1 MNRQILRLAVP
12 SIISNITVPLLG
24 FVDVTITGHMDD
36 ARYLAAIAVG
46 TMLFNIMYWMFS
58 FLRFGTGGLTAQA
71 FGQKNDEECVLLLL
85 RSQMTS
91 FMVALVLFVMQMPLF
106 TLAMWLIEPAA
117 NIIGIIHNYYQICI
131 LGTFPSLALYAFT
144 GWFVGMQNTKFPMVI
159 SITQNIINIAL
170 SCVLVFGFGMKIAG
184 VAFGTMIAQWCG
196 ALMAVGLIAWKY
208 GQFFSNNITFK
219 EHVFNVEAFR
229 RFFKVNQA
237 IFLRTIF
244 LIAVNLYFVVIGA
257 KAGSVMLA
265 VNAMLMQFFIFY
277 TYVMDGFAFAAEALC
292 GRYFGAH
299 DRDNFMLAMRGVWM
313 WGLLLTIVYTLFYAF
328 GGDMIVSL
336 MTDDVV
342 IRTASKYFMPW
353 IVAIPFCG
361 LAAFVWDGVFVGIT
375 NIKGMLLGTFV
386 GALAF
391 FLILNIPFTFSLTS
405 KVQNTI
411 LWIAFD
417 TYLIMRGVT
426 QTLVWRM
433 SSARRTCSWVGT
445 GTSSRV

>member
-24 FVDVTITGHMDD
+24 FVDVTITGHMGD
-36 ARYLAAIAVG
+36 ARYMAAIAVG
-46 TMLFNIMYWMFS
+46 AMLFNIMYWMFS

-91 FMVALVLFVMQMPLF
+91 FAVALVLFVLQVPLF

-117 NIIGIIHNYYQICI
+117 NIIGIIRNYYEICI

-159 SITQNIINIAL
+159 SIAQNIINIAL
-170 SCVLVFGFGMKIAG
+170 SCLLVFGLGMKIDG

-208 GQFFSNNITFK
+208 SHFFRGNITFR
-219 EHVFNVEAFR
+219 EHVFNVEAFK

-237 IFLRTIF
+237 IFMRTIF
-244 LIAVNLYFVVIGA
+244 LIAVNLYFIVIGA
-257 KAGSVMLA
+257 KCGALMLA
-265 VNAMLMQFFIFY
+265 INAMLMQFFIFY
-277 TYVMDGFAFAAEALC
+277 SYVMDGFAFAAEALC
-292 GRYFGAH
+292 GRYYGARE
-299 DRDNFMLAMRGVWM
+299 RDNFMLAMRGVWM
-313 WGLLLTIVYTLFYAF
+313 WGLLLTVVYTLFYAF
-328 GGDMIVSL
+328 GGDVIVAL

-342 IRTASKYFMPW
+342 IRVASREFLPW

-375 NIKGMLLGTFV
+375 NIRGMLLGTFV

-391 FLILNIPFTFSLTS
+391 FIILNIPSPFRMTS
-405 KVQNTI
+405 NMQNTI
-411 LWIAFD
+411 LWCAFD
-417 TYLIMRGVT
+417 IYLIMRGVT
-426 QTLVWRM
+426 QTLVWK
-433 SSARRTCSWVGT
+433 VKK
-445 GTSSRV
+445 

>member
-24 FVDVTITGHMDD
+24 FVDVTITGHMGD
-36 ARYLAAIAVG
+36 ARYMAAIAVG
-46 TMLFNIMYWMFS
+46 AMLFNIMYWMFS

-91 FMVALVLFVMQMPLF
+91 FAVALVLFVLQMPLF
-106 TLAMWLIEPAA
+106 TMAMWLIAPAA
-117 NIIGIIHNYYQICI
+117 NIVGIIRNYYEICI

-159 SITQNIINIAL
+159 SLAQNIINITL

-208 GQFFSNNITFK
+208 GHFFGDNITFK
-219 EHVFNVEAFR
+219 EHVFNVEAFK

-244 LIAVNLYFVVIGA
+244 LIAVNLYFIVIGA
-257 KAGSVMLA
+257 RGGSLMLA
-265 VNAMLMQFFIFY
+265 INAMLMQFFIFY
-277 TYVMDGFAFAAEALC
+277 SYVMDGFAFAAEALC
-292 GRYFGAH
+292 GRFYGAR

-313 WGLLLTIVYTLFYAF
+313 WGLLLTVAYTLLYAF

-336 MTDDVV
+336 ITDDVV
-342 IRTASKYFMPW
+342 IRVASRDFMPW

-386 GALAF
+386 GALF
-391 FLILNIPFTFSLTS
+391 FFVILNIPNPFSMTS

-411 LWIAFD
+411 LWFAFD
-417 TYLIMRGVT
+417 IYLIMRGVT
-426 QTLVWRM
+426 QTLVWK
-433 SSARRTCSWVGT
+433 G
-445 GTSSRV
+445 RVKGKV

>member
-24 FVDVTITGHMDD
+24 FVDVTITGHMGDV
-36 ARYLAAIAVG
+36 RYLSAIAVG
-46 TMLFNIMYWMFS
+46 AMLFNIMYWMFS

-71 FGQKNDEECVLLLL
+71 FGRKNDEECVLLLL

-91 FMVALVLFVMQMPLF
+91 FTVALVLFVMQVPLF
-106 TLAMWLIEPAA
+106 ALAMWLIAPAE
-117 NIIGIIHNYYQICI
+117 NIIGIIRDYYEICI

-159 SITQNIINIAL
+159 SLAQNIINITL

-208 GQFFSNNITFK
+208 GRFFSDNIAFR
-219 EHVFNVEAFR
+219 ENVFNVKAFR
-229 RFFKVNQA
+229 RFFEVNQA

-257 KAGSVMLA
+257 RGGALMLA
-265 VNAMLMQFFIFY
+265 INAMLMQFFIFY

-299 DRDNFMLAMRGVWM
+299 DRENFMLAMKGVWM
-313 WGLLLTIVYTLFYAF
+313 WGLLLTVAYTLLYAF

-342 IRTASKYFMPW
+342 IRVASREFMPW

-375 NIKGMLLGTFV
+375 NIRGMLLGTFV
-386 GALAF
+386 GALF
-391 FLILNIPFTFSLTS
+391 FFIVLSIPYPLSLTS

-411 LWIAFD
+411 LWCAFD
-417 TYLIMRGVT
+417 IYLIMRGVT
-426 QTLVWRM
+426 QTLVWKKERGM
-433 SSARRTCSWVGT
+433 
-445 GTSSRV
+445 RVKS